1 MRIANSSTLQVDRRA
16 RRIKTDVIDVEALL
30 RALMAY
36 RRGEMQICRMVRPPT
51 VEQEDARR
59 PVCTENLNP
68 DVVMMK
74 SAEYHE

>member
-16 RRIKTDVIDVEALL
+16 RRIKIDVEALL

-59 PVCTENLNP
+59 PVGTENLSP
-68 DVVMMK
+68 RVVMMK
-74 SAEYHE
+74 SAEYRV